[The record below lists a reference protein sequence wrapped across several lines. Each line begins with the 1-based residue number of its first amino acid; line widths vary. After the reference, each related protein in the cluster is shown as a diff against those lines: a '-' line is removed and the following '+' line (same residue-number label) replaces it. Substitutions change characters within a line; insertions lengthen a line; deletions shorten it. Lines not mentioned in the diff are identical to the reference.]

1 MLSINKDTFTFSFQ
15 SSFLFLFLT
24 LFFWPGAPMNYWTV
38 VRVDVFVSFLIL
50 EENIHSVTVK
60 YDVQFSRSVVSDS
73 LRPHESQHA
82 RPPCPSWTP
91 RVYPNSCPSSQWCHP
106 AISSSVVPF
115 SFCPQFLPASGS
127 FPISQLFAWGGKSI
141 GVSASTLV
149 LPMNTQ
155 DLSPLEWTGWI
166 SLQVQGTL
174 KSLLQHHSS
183 KASVFQHSAFFMVQL
198 SPLYTTIGKTIALT
212 VWAFVG
218 KMTSLLFKTLSGF
231 VLTFLSSSK
240 HFLISWLWSL
250 STVALEPKKRISVT
264 GFHFCPFICH
274 EWWDRLPWS

>member
-1 MLSINKDTFTFSFQ
+1 MSNFVTLWTITLQAPLSMGSSREEYWSGLPCPPPGDLPDLGIKPMSLLSPALAGDFFTTSATWEAQYKHFFVHYIGFSTLTIMLSINKDTFTFSFQ

-115 SFCPQFLPASGS
+115 SFCPQFLPASGF
-127 FPISQLFAWGGKSI
+127 FPMSQLFAWGGQSI
-141 GVSASTLV
+141 EF
-149 LPMNTQ
+149 Q
-155 DLSPLEWTGWI
+155 
-166 SLQVQGTL
+166 
-174 KSLLQHHSS
+174 LQHQS
-183 KASVFQHSAFFMVQL
+183 FQWT
-198 SPLYTTIGKTIALT
+198 PRTD
-212 VWAFVG
+212 
-218 KMTSLLFKTLSGF
+218 LL
-231 VLTFLSSSK
+231 
-240 HFLISWLWSL
+240 
-250 STVALEPKKRISVT
+250 
-264 GFHFCPFICH
+264 
-274 EWWDRLPWS
+274 